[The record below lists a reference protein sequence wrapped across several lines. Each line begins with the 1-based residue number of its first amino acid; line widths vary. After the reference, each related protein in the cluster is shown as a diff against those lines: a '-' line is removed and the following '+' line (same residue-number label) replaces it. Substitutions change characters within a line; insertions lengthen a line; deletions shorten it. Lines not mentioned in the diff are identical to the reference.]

1 MPYERIS
8 GREIIESR
16 RGRDKK
22 EEEIYQEDVLD
33 EALSVLRETLLD
45 KYADYGPD
53 TALTAGVYGLQI
65 RLMDKVKRA
74 MNLLSRKRESDAK
87 LKELARKAQE
97 SETAAEDR
105 ALLDAM
111 VKIILSDEEEAAAN
125 EPLSDTY
132 LDEAGYGIISY
143 LVHQG
148 KWGYPLR
155 EDRW

>member
-8 GREIIESR
+8 GREIIE
-16 RGRDKK
+16 RGKK
-22 EEEIYQEDVLD
+22 EEKEIYQEDVLD

-74 MNLLSRKRESDAK
+74 MNLLSRKRESDAR

-111 VKIILSDEEEAAAN
+111 VKIILSDEEGRGIAAAN
-125 EPLSDTY
+125 EPLADTY